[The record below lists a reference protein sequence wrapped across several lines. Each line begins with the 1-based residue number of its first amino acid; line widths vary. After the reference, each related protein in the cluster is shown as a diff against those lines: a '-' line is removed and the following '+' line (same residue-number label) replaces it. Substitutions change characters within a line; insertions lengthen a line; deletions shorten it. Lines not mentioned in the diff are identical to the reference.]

1 MKKSEV
7 GQKKN
12 AMPVMDIATPE
23 DLYERSDRGDVGTKI
38 FIQDQT
44 TPMLDLRFLERIGTF
59 QLASPTTASTRTFTA
74 IAGHGI
80 VVGNIIELQ
89 NDRNFCQARVLGV
102 NVNSITIDMEIG
114 DIYPVGL
121 TFPVSN
127 DDMRVNG
134 SVTPRIFTL
143 KPDVGQSG
151 DINSIQ
157 FAVQSASP
165 MDFST
170 FGSANA
176 LPVGCLLRVKRQGGA
191 LINLFNFKTNGELII
206 RGIDHSFQ
214 EKAGGGLHA
223 FIAQIAFNG
232 QQNRGVT
239 VRLDGDLGEELQL
252 VVQDNLSVIGQ
263 DYIRA
268 TAYGSGIQG

>member
-44 TPMLDLRFLERIGTF
+44 TPMLDLRFVERIGTF
-59 QLASPTTASTRTFTA
+59 QLASPTAANTRTFTA
-74 IAGHGI
+74 LAGHGI
-80 VVGNIIELQ
+80 SVGNIIELQ
-89 NDRNFCQARVLGV
+89 NSFNFCQARVLAV
-102 NVNSITIDMEIG
+102 NANSITIDSEIG
-114 DIYPVGL
+114 DVYQTGL
-121 TFPVSN
+121 SFPVSN
-127 DDMRVNG
+127 DDLRVDG
-134 SVTPRIFTL
+134 SVTPRVFTL
-143 KPDVGQSG
+143 KPDAGQSG
-151 DINSIQ
+151 DINAIQ
-157 FAVQSASP
+157 FAVQSTTA

-176 LPVGCLLRVKRQGGA
+176 LAVGCLLRVKRQNGA
-191 LINLFNFKTNGELII
+191 LINLFNFKANGELVI
-206 RGIDHSFQ
+206 RGISHYFQ
-214 EKAGGGLHA
+214 NKIGGGLHS
-223 FIAQIAFNG
+223 FVAQVAFNG

-252 VVQDNLSVIGQ
+252 VVQDNLSIIGQ